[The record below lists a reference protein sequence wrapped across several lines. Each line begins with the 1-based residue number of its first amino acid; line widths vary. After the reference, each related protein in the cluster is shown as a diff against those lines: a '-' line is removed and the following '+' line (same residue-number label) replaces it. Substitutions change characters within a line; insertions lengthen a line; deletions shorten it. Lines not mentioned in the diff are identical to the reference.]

1 MKREN
6 VFLNLDLSDLSAQPG
21 ALHIGNKFNSSKILH
36 VIV

>member
-21 ALHIGNKFNSSKILH
+21 ALHIDNKSYSLITLMM
-36 VIV
+36 

>member
-21 ALHIGNKFNSSKILH
+21 ALHIENKSNLSKI
-36 VIV
+36 VYIMI